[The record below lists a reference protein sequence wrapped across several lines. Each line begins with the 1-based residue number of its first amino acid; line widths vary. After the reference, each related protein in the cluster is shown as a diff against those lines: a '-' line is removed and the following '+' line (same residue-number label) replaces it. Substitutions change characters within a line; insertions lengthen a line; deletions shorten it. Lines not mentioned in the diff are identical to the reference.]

1 MITFSNP
8 RHEAT
13 FTDWPLGGS
22 KRGTC
27 TFKVEK
33 HPKRGYRV
41 GRTTTG
47 KTKYDTYSP
56 RVAIVDGSNGRTYI
70 LSDTVHGFVSI
81 AKSDFMSPS
90 QDELG
95 FDHAVFER
103 DAERYAELKALLAAV
118 PE

>member
-13 FTDWPLGGS
+13 FSDWPLGGS

-33 HPKRGYRV
+33 HPKRGFRV

-70 LSDTVHGFVSI
+70 LSGTVYGFIKISTS
-81 AKSDFMSPS
+81 AFMDAPKEEIGGES
-90 QDELG
+90 
-95 FDHAVFER
+95 AVFER
-103 DAERYAELKALLAAV
+103 DARYNDLKALLAQT